1 MTERRRIVRT
11 PNQMGPRASVLRLT
25 YISGLAGGIGL
36 VAGGAAWVLVHLI
49 GFLTN
54 VALFHRRGTGLP
66 SMRELHPGA
75 PLFVAAVAGALVV
88 ATLARWSPVI
98 KGHGIPEA
106 MEAILLRQSRISPR
120 AALAKPLSAA
130 VAIGTGGPFGAE
142 GPIIVTGGALGSL
155 IGQVLP
161 VSPAE
166 RKVLLSAGAAAGMSA
181 TFGAP
186 LAAVVLAIELLLFE
200 FSTRSFIPLVVASSV
215 AGGVH
220 VAVFGSGPLFHV
232 PAHDFAG
239 LGRLPLYAVVGVACG
254 VLALVINKVLFLLES
269 AFRRL
274 PVNDFFHPAIG
285 AVGFATVGLFVPR
298 ALGVGYDAIDD
309 VLARRL
315 AVSTLIVLGI
325 AKLVAWWLALA
336 SGTSGGTLAPIL
348 LISGCY
354 GALLGEA
361 ADRLFPNAHVSPGAF
376 ALVAMAATF
385 GSTTRAAF
393 TSIVFVFELTRDYQA
408 ILPVMLATVLADLVV
423 LGFMKETLMTEKLAR
438 RGLRV
443 HLEYEADVL
452 RGTLVREVMTPDV
465 ETLPIDASLDVALR
479 RFERGGHGAY
489 PVVGADGALVGIVA
503 RGDVLREERIE
514 EEAAGGAS
522 VGDVAS
528 TDVVTIRPGE
538 PVIAALRSMLEEEI
552 EHVPVVDGG
561 RMVGI
566 CTRSDILRARRRQF
580 THDVLEPGWRLSRLR
595 PRRRP

>member
-1 MTERRRIVRT
+1 
-11 PNQMGPRASVLRLT
+11 
-25 YISGLAGGIGL
+25 
-36 VAGGAAWVLVHLI
+36 
-49 GFLTN
+49 
-54 VALFHRRGTGLP
+54 
-66 SMRELHPGA
+66 
-75 PLFVAAVAGALVV
+75 
-88 ATLARWSPVI
+88 
-98 KGHGIPEA
+98 
-106 MEAILLRQSRISPR
+106 
-120 AALAKPLSAA
+120 
-130 VAIGTGGPFGAE
+130 
-142 GPIIVTGGALGSL
+142 
-155 IGQVLP
+155 
-161 VSPAE
+161 
-166 RKVLLSAGAAAGMSA
+166 
-181 TFGAP
+181 
-186 LAAVVLAIELLLFE
+186 
-200 FSTRSFIPLVVASSV
+200 
-215 AGGVH
+215 
-220 VAVFGSGPLFHV
+220 
-232 PAHDFAG
+232 
-239 LGRLPLYAVVGVACG
+239 
-254 VLALVINKVLFLLES
+254 
-269 AFRRL
+269 
-274 PVNDFFHPAIG
+274 
-285 AVGFATVGLFVPR
+285 
-298 ALGVGYDAIDD
+298 
-309 VLARRL
+309 
-315 AVSTLIVLGI
+315 
-325 AKLVAWWLALA
+325 
-336 SGTSGGTLAPIL
+336 GTSGGTLAPIL

-538 PVIAALRSMLEEEI
+538 PVIAALRI
-552 EHVPVVDGG
+552 
-561 RMVGI
+561 
-566 CTRSDILRARRRQF
+566 
-580 THDVLEPGWRLSRLR
+580 
-595 PRRRP
+595 